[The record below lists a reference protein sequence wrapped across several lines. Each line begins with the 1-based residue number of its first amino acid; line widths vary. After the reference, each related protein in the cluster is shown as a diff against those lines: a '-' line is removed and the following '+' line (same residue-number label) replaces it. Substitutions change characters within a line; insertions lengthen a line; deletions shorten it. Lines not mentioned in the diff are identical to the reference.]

1 MEKQKNTPTFV
12 EAISLPHEDTSNI
25 GMLLRLLSSQDQ
37 HLHEIAQE
45 AEVMLQA
52 AQGLYLQTL
61 RIKSQQ
67 TRRSVASFVL
77 DSLYP
82 GSQAEWELRL
92 LEKPKKVYFK
102 RRKFK

>member
-1 MEKQKNTPTFV
+1 MEKQKNTLTFAQ
-12 EAISLPHEDTSNI
+12 AISKPHEDTSNLA
-25 GMLLRLLSSQDQ
+25 MLLRLLSSQDR
-37 HLHEIAQE
+37 HLLEIAQE
-45 AEVMLQA
+45 AEAMLQA
-52 AQGLYLQTL
+52 AQSLYLQTL
-61 RIKSQQ
+61 SIKSQQ

-102 RRKFK
+102 RRKFR